1 MNTYQ
6 TITFT
11 QAQELSLER
20 LVHEYNDAIETI
32 WYLQQQLLELK
43 QENAALW
50 ATHEELSNK
59 LYG

>member
-1 MNTYQ
+1 MNRYK
-6 TITFT
+6 TITLV
-11 QAQELSLER
+11 QAKELSLEQI
-20 LVHEYNDAIETI
+20 VQDYNVAIETI

-50 ATHEELSNK
+50 AAYEELSNK